1 MGRLTKRVCGIVIAT
16 EFIMDF
22 VLSMG
27 ESDRKKFVKM
37 MEKLADYEDAEE
49 EGRLV
54 VLPCKVGDTVFAELS
69 YDGGCSEIDTGKVF
83 AIGIDERGTMWVSV
97 RFESGL
103 KYHYPS
109 DNIGKDVFL
118 TRTEAEAELKKGEN
132 HETD

>member
-1 MGRLTKRVCGIVIAT
+1 MNRLTKRVGSTVVAT

-22 VLSMG
+22 VTNI
-27 ESDRKKFVKM
+27 SDSDYKKFIKM
-37 MEKLADYEDAEE
+37 MNKLAFYEDAEE

-54 VLPCKVGDTVFAELS
+54 VLPCNVGDTVFAELS

-103 KYHYPS
+103 KYHYPF